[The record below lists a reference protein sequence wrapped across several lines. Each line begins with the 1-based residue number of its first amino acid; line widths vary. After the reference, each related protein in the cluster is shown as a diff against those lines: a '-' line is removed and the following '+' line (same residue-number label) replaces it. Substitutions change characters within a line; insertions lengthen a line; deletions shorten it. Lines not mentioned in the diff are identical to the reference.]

1 MNILKT
7 IGYFI
12 YFIWSMVRFLITLA
26 ITVLSV
32 IFGIIFAMG
41 SFSSSDKEKEYRRQA
56 AMK

>member
-1 MNILKT
+1 MNIFKT

-12 YFIWSMVRFLITLA
+12 YFVWSMVRFLIMLVT
-26 ITVLSV
+26 TVLSV

-41 SFSSSDKEKEYRRQA
+41 SFSSSDKEKEYRKQP